1 MKLRKVLASVCA
13 AAVAVGMMI
22 VPTSAQ
28 TFDFGFIAF
37 NDVTVTIP
45 DMGMVKPGEIDDLN
59 TAVAS
64 AIHMPFQSSSNA
76 SAYQDPESTGE
87 DVHDKLVAQNGDFW
101 SKINSITATF
111 KLNGDFAPEDLG
123 DVAAW
128 YQLGETT
135 GWNGNWYI
143 DIGSWAVDPR
153 GPGSEFS
160 VTWDFSTVPF
170 QAGVGGGLLKLGIQ
184 ISNSGIMPIDV
195 GIEWT
200 SVTIDGDQ
208 AAMDEMTAAVS
219 AQRGGGAEAPAAAGD
234 TDAPAAAD
242 KGGADTGVADVAV
255 IGGIALVAI
264 GAVVMT
270 RKKARK

>member
-1 MKLRKVLASVCA
+1 MKLRKVLAGLCA
-13 AAVAVGMMI
+13 AAVAVGGMI
-22 VPTSAQ
+22 VPTGAQ
-28 TFDFGFIAF
+28 EFDFGFIKF

-45 DMGMVKPGEIDDLN
+45 DMGMVKPGEIDDLQ
-59 TAVAS
+59 TSVAS

-87 DVHDKLVAQNGDFW
+87 DTVDKLVAQNGDFW
-101 SKINSITATF
+101 SNISSITAKF
-111 KLNGDFAPEDLG
+111 KLNGDFAEEDLG

-143 DIGSWAVDPR
+143 DIGSWSVTPR
-153 GPGSEFS
+153 GPGAEFT

-184 ISNSGIMPIDV
+184 ISNAGIMPIDV

-200 SVTIDGDQ
+200 DVQINGDQ
-208 AAMDEMTAAVS
+208 AAMDAMVTEVAAV
-219 AQRGGGAEAPAAAGD
+219 RGGGAAAPAAGD
-234 TDAPAAAD
+234 TSAAGAD

-270 RKKARK
+270 KKKARK